1 MLLRFPNLSSHA
13 AQRRCAVARVEAL
26 RLRFVHRHGACEQR
40 SAEVYARDLWGP
52 VLLTICFSS
61 FSESKSF
68 KCFFF
73 NMTNIQK
80 SSKIRVRSQ
89 STGLCGW
96 KNQDQSHST
105 HFTFDPA
112 SAKSAPNSKHK
123 NPMSNLRWHSQCT
136 PSESLDHLGHRRAA
150 RHKIFHC
157 SF

>member
-1 MLLRFPNLSSHA
+1 MESTATYGYRLQIAYRPLLLRFPNLSSHA
-13 AQRRCAVARVEAL
+13 AQRRRAVARVEAL

-40 SAEVYARDLWGP
+40 SAEVYAGDLWGP
-52 VLLTICFSS
+52 FLLTICFSS

-68 KCFFF
+68 KC
-73 NMTNIQK
+73 
-80 SSKIRVRSQ
+80 
-89 STGLCGW
+89 CGW
-96 KNQDQSHST
+96 KNPDQSHST
-105 HFTFDPA
+105 HFTFDPV

-136 PSESLDHLGHRRAA
+136 PSESLHHLGHRRAA